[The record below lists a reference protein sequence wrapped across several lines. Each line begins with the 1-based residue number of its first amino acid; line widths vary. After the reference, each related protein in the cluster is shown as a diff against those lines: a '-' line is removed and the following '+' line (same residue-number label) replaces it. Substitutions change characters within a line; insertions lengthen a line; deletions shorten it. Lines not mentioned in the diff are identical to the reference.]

1 MANQFPSYG
10 KNNNAPYDRHNDQG
24 AQSTEI
30 DYGDIPDNMNEQDM
44 RAYLALESKLVMPNQ
59 KKRDSFEQQWNNGRS
74 KYDNNSNNKQKTNND
89 SNIDFV
95 PPPPQQMNFAFQ
107 QQNRPPYQATQMNF
121 AYQQQNKQYQ
131 ANNGY
136 KSQNSASNSQ
146 SPPQR
151 HRNDTNT
158 TVSSVYPD
166 SHYHDN
172 VIDRMSTVTI
182 VSKGKHRREHS
193 FKKQQIHQPNN
204 NVNLPP
210 LSQGKP
216 NNQVVQF
223 P

>member
-95 PPPPQQMNFAFQ
+95 PPEKTNNDNYQKTPLQM
-107 QQNRPPYQATQMNF
+107 RSRHGY
-121 AYQQQNKQYQ
+121 NK
-131 ANNGY
+131 NG
-136 KSQNSASNSQ
+136 
-146 SPPQR
+146 
-151 HRNDTNT
+151 
-158 TVSSVYPD
+158 
-166 SHYHDN
+166 
-172 VIDRMSTVTI
+172 
-182 VSKGKHRREHS
+182 
-193 FKKQQIHQPNN
+193 
-204 NVNLPP
+204 
-210 LSQGKP
+210 
-216 NNQVVQF
+216 
-223 P
+223 